1 MAKLIRKIAA
11 EITGFM
17 WSRIT
22 APRKKL
28 CVPVVISLDS
38 ERTATSKTVY
48 VKGET
53 KDLSKSGVAI
63 LIPTIRMCEKY
74 LVGENRTIYAEM
86 DLPNG
91 KIKLELIG
99 CRYEQ
104 QLCIHDSV
112 VTYLIGARI
121 HHISQTDWALYEEY
135 LKYGDKLKRIQNSE
149 ISAGVSETV

>member
-11 EITGFM
+11 ELTGFI

-28 CVPVVISLDS
+28 CVPATICLDPHQK
-38 ERTATSKTVY
+38 ANAKTLY
-48 VKGET
+48 IKGET

-63 LIPTIRMCEKY
+63 IIPTIRLCEKY
-74 LVGENRTIYAEM
+74 LVGENRSIYAEF

-91 KIKLELIG
+91 KVKMELIG

-104 QLCIHDSV
+104 LGIHDSV
-112 VTYLIGARI
+112 ATYLIGARI
-121 HHISQTDWALYEEY
+121 QQISEADRALYDDY
-135 LKYGDKLKRIQNSE
+135 LKFGDSLKAIQKTDFAAE
-149 ISAGVSETV
+149 VPEG